1 MIFTAPAKVKE
12 TSLDFSQMIQ
22 RLHNG
27 LFRCPLDVA
36 HKYMP
41 ELTALFLSAPV
52 SDPENYEI
60 DVKIHMLMAGQY
72 PCIPNWHCDNVPRF
86 DGQVS
91 YKDASDDHNM
101 LLWISGSPA
110 TEFLSGEYAFNT
122 PLSHADLADQI
133 RQAEPDMKKIN
144 GNCWYSM
151 SQKTPHRGTMAT
163 ENTWR
168 IFARITHKSVTPV
181 RPVTDYIRKHSQVYL
196 DANFFSW

>member
-1 MIFTAPAKVKE
+1 MEFFKPTIVKKTE
-12 TSLDFSQMIQ
+12 LDFSSMIQ
-22 RLHNG
+22 RMHNG
-27 LFRCPLDVA
+27 LFRCPLNVA

-41 ELTALFLSAPV
+41 ELTALFLSAPL

-60 DVKIHMLMAGQY
+60 DIKIHMLMAGQY
-72 PCIPNWHCDNVPRF
+72 PCIPNWHCDNVPRH

-91 YKDASDDHNM
+91 YKDSTSDQNM
-101 LLWISGSPA
+101 LLWISGNPA
-110 TEFLSGEYAFNT
+110 TEFLYSDTEFNT

-133 RQAEPDMKKIN
+133 RQRSPNTFKIS

-151 SQKTPHRGTMAT
+151 SQRAPHRGTMAT

-168 IFARITHKSVTPV
+168 IFARITHKSVAPV

-196 DANFFSW
+196 DSNFFSW